1 MLSIAYLCAAAG
13 EYSDLCS
20 GRFWVQNK
28 GECSWTSSAC
38 AVPFRKLLLF
48 LLLKLFLYFYV
59 MFCMLCVALWK
70 IWMDSH
76 LSYSNTKKAHSRK
89 KYWVTGMEKKI
100 IGIFGSFPSL
110 ELLLISLKL
119 VSEYFELSVHM
130 LFSGESYTWCNSVY
144 FEVAQ
149 HLLLQERIRML
160 RIQLF
165 SPCSL
170 ERGWTTE
177 PVGVVFF
184 KVGSRFELAEV
195 LCCLRGVQLRGA
207 SWLMATEQLCSVI
220 DTLLMFERLQRKC
233 EEKSRKGSLQYTCL
247 VQVLE

>member
-1 MLSIAYLCAAAG
+1 
-13 EYSDLCS
+13 
-20 GRFWVQNK
+20 
-28 GECSWTSSAC
+28 
-38 AVPFRKLLLF
+38 
-48 LLLKLFLYFYV
+48 
-59 MFCMLCVALWK
+59 
-70 IWMDSH
+70 
-76 LSYSNTKKAHSRK
+76 
-89 KYWVTGMEKKI
+89 MEKKI

-207 SWLMATEQLCSVI
+207 SWLMATEQLCSLI
-220 DTLLMFERLQRKC
+220 DTLLILNVWTFAKEMWREKQKGFVTIHVFGSSPWVIVKSVDCDLLAYLNGNTCFSIRLFHEGLQYSRRGLKNTGSYDW
-233 EEKSRKGSLQYTCL
+233 EKSVFWGSSRWMEFHNFHYFLLWKT
-247 VQVLE
+247 